1 MIFGLNFTFLSKY
14 WFYYMDGLKVTLQL
28 AFWTLILS
36 SIVGVIM
43 GMIRVQNYKIIS
55 TIIDWWINFIR
66 GVPIMVQIFIV
77 YYGIATSLPQ
87 FWAAVV
93 SLTVNSSVY
102 IAEHTRAG
110 MQAVNKG
117 QMEAARCIGMSKL
130 QANFYIIIPQAIKNV
145 LPSLCNEFILLIK
158 NTSIVSVI
166 ALHELTYT
174 SNSVRANTFLAFEP
188 LIVTAF
194 IYFVKGEAVV
204 VIGPSGSG
212 KSTLLRCL
220 NLLETPTGG
229 DILFHGQSILRKDLK
244 LDEYREKFGMVFQLF
259 NLFENLSVLDNVT
272 IGLRKVKKIPKEQ
285 AEKKAMELLKQ
296 VGLESKADVYP
307 SKLSGGQKQ
316 RVAIAR
322 TLAMDPEVIL
332 FDEATSAL
340 DPEMVGEVL
349 KIMRQLAENGMT
361 MVVVTHEMGFAR
373 EVGTK
378 VLFMDGG
385 NIVEENTP
393 QEFFTNPKSPRLQEF
408 LSKVL

>member
-158 NTSIVSVI
+158 NTAIASVI
-166 ALHELTYT
+166 ALHELTDT
-174 SNSVRANTFLAFEP
+174 SNSVRAKTFLAFEP

-194 IYFVKGEAVV
+194 IYFV
-204 VIGPSGSG
+204 I
-212 KSTLLRCL
+212 T
-220 NLLETPTGG
+220 
-229 DILFHGQSILRKDLK
+229 
-244 LDEYREKFGMVFQLF
+244 Y
-259 NLFENLSVLDNVT
+259 
-272 IGLRKVKKIPKEQ
+272 
-285 AEKKAMELLKQ
+285 
-296 VGLESKADVYP
+296 
-307 SKLSGGQKQ
+307 
-316 RVAIAR
+316 
-322 TLAMDPEVIL
+322 
-332 FDEATSAL
+332 
-340 DPEMVGEVL
+340 VL
-349 KIMRQLAENGMT
+349 KKL
-361 MVVVTHEMGFAR
+361 
-373 EVGTK
+373 VGI
-378 VLFMDGG
+378 L
-385 NIVEENTP
+385 ER
-393 QEFFTNPKSPRLQEF
+393 RLRAHD
-408 LSKVL
+408 

>member
-117 QMEAARCIGMSKL
+117 QMEAARCIRMSKL

-145 LPSLCNEFILLIK
+145 LPALGNEIITLLK
-158 NTSIVSVI
+158 ETSVAGYV
-166 ALHELTYT
+166 ALADITYIGNMIRSRT
-174 SNSVRANTFLAFEP
+174 YEAFFP
-188 LIVTAF
+188 LITVAL
-194 IYFVKGEAVV
+194 IYL
-204 VIGPSGSG
+204 VIVLVLSY
-212 KSTLLRCL
+212 
-220 NLLETPTGG
+220 
-229 DILFHGQSILRKDLK
+229 ILRRFERRLK
-244 LDEYREKFGMVFQLF
+244 
-259 NLFENLSVLDNVT
+259 
-272 IGLRKVKKIPKEQ
+272 
-285 AEKKAMELLKQ
+285 
-296 VGLESKADVYP
+296 
-307 SKLSGGQKQ
+307 
-316 RVAIAR
+316 
-322 TLAMDPEVIL
+322 
-332 FDEATSAL
+332 
-340 DPEMVGEVL
+340 
-349 KIMRQLAENGMT
+349 
-361 MVVVTHEMGFAR
+361 
-373 EVGTK
+373 
-378 VLFMDGG
+378 
-385 NIVEENTP
+385 
-393 QEFFTNPKSPRLQEF
+393 KSER
-408 LSKVL
+408 

>member
-166 ALHELTYT
+166 AQGREYIFIKILVLLYGRLKSNASAGILDFDPFQYSWCDHGHDPCAEL
-174 SNSVRANTFLAFEP
+174 
-188 LIVTAF
+188 
-194 IYFVKGEAVV
+194 
-204 VIGPSGSG
+204 
-212 KSTLLRCL
+212 
-220 NLLETPTGG
+220 
-229 DILFHGQSILRKDLK
+229 
-244 LDEYREKFGMVFQLF
+244 
-259 NLFENLSVLDNVT
+259 
-272 IGLRKVKKIPKEQ
+272 
-285 AEKKAMELLKQ
+285 
-296 VGLESKADVYP
+296 
-307 SKLSGGQKQ
+307 
-316 RVAIAR
+316 
-322 TLAMDPEVIL
+322 
-332 FDEATSAL
+332 
-340 DPEMVGEVL
+340 
-349 KIMRQLAENGMT
+349 
-361 MVVVTHEMGFAR
+361 
-373 EVGTK
+373 
-378 VLFMDGG
+378 
-385 NIVEENTP
+385 
-393 QEFFTNPKSPRLQEF
+393 
-408 LSKVL
+408 